1 MKKILV
7 KLQGKTLILPYQ
19 IKPGRT
25 RDGSGWAAYIAV
37 QPSDEL
43 ARFNLKGLT
52 PEMFCV
58 NIADMVNHR
67 RQFSGTVENEQQAAV
82 ARWEMNEEEYRLAT
96 SIMTVKPTHRQ
107 IVEWL
112 ATLPGYVQESDG
124 QFIDFE
130 ESVVADN
137 AGEDTVSSGYRL
149 TIVTEDIGD
158 KIAPYAYYTL
168 DTRTAQGW
176 RDIPPPEAHRAAL
189 RSALESR
196 LQAIEAAGVTL
207 SEVYDQTDYVL
218 AE

>member
-1 MKKILV
+1 LKKILV
-7 KLQGKTLILPYQ
+7 KIQGKTLILPYQ
-19 IKPGRT
+19 IKPGRA
-25 RDGSGWAAYIAV
+25 RDDSGWAAYIVV

-43 ARFNLKGLT
+43 AHFKLRGLT

-107 IVEWL
+107 IVDL
-112 ATLPGYVQESDG
+112 LSALPGYVQESDG

-130 ESVVADN
+130 ENVVAHE
-137 AGEDTVSSGYRL
+137 AGKEPVFSGYRL

-168 DTRTAQGW
+168 DTRTTKGW
-176 RDIPPPEAHRAAL
+176 QDTPPPPAHHEAL
-189 RSALESR
+189 RGTLAKR
-196 LQAIEAAGVTL
+196 LQAIAAAGITL
-207 SEVYDQTDYVL
+207 NKVYDQTDYVL
-218 AE
+218 IG